1 MTNFDA
7 VTENPSVVIYVSKS
21 GGTFGDLAGVSTGFT
36 RDGVS
41 LIRRNCTN
49 IVNTL
54 SFLLHFYV
62 RSGSFLLHFYV
73 RSGERTAARWPGI
86 DDDLLHKLSFS
97 NLSTPDS
104 GEQEIESI
112 RADHVAAALSRVKPA
127 VVKRQTA
134 TVGPAS
140 TPFAPTPAPI
150 TCAAVTA
157 SRVFST
163 VLSGNTP
170 APTETVEIAYL
181 GDIVN
186 EHVMGLLLA
195 RQAQTSAADR

>member
-7 VTENPSVVIYVSKS
+7 VTENPSVVICVSKS
-21 GGTFGDLAGVSTGFT
+21 GGTFDDLAAVSTGFT

-54 SFLLHFYV
+54 
-62 RSGSFLLHFYV
+62 SFLLHFYV

-170 APTETVEIAYL
+170 APTGTVEIAYL